1 MRTVPSAQHGL
12 EAVVQTVAAHIP
24 PSCDTAQPPPHTQLT
39 MGSVLMSERSVIGLS
54 DLQSLLRI
62 NDNYYES
69 LTDLF
74 EKLQLATYEASDM
87 MLDFMTFVNSVRY
100 FAVVTRDSYKTF
112 MYRESSTEPARA
124 SNPPTHDCGTKEC
137 TASILYS
144 TRILR

>member
-1 MRTVPSAQHGL
+1 
-12 EAVVQTVAAHIP
+12 
-24 PSCDTAQPPPHTQLT
+24 
-39 MGSVLMSERSVIGLS
+39 MSERFVIDLS

-100 FAVVTRDSYKTF
+100 FAVITRDHYKTYK
-112 MYRESSTEPARA
+112 YRESSTEPARR
-124 SNPPTHDCGTKEC
+124 NPPTQGCGTKEC
-137 TASILYS
+137 TVSIRP
-144 TRILR
+144 TRLD